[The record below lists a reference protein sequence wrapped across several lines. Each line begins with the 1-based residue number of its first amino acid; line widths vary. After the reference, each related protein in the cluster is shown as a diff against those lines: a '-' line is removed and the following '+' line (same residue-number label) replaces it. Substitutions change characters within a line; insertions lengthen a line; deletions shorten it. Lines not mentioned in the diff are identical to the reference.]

1 MVKLSQEN
9 DKLLAEFLLNNNA
22 IQKDHYEQAA
32 SFDKNIGC
40 GITNALIDL
49 GFTNDDIIANAFAKA
64 YGLKRSETKLSDL
77 RKRTLKE
84 VFSEVFI
91 VNKRVVPVDAT
102 DSKVFVAVSEPSALE
117 SFNNLQVM
125 SGRQL
130 VEATVVTLADMEE
143 YLEQLK
149 KTDDYIQNVK
159 RADEGNPDGSSTA
172 NSLSGKQDAS
182 GQNIADYALQDDK
195 NAAKRSIKIV
205 AGKDVIE
212 FVNNVINNAITLG
225 VSDIHIE
232 PFREDAQVRY
242 RKDGVLQMLE
252 EYTEF
257 LTLNYSA
264 VVTRLK
270 ILANLDISERRL
282 PQDGAIVSSQADK
295 DVDIRL
301 SVLPTVNGERVVMR
315 ILDPD
320 SANYTLEQLGLP
332 ELGLQKFRKAIHSPQ
347 GLILVTGPTGS
358 GKSTTLYAALKE
370 INKDDINILTAED
383 PVEYDL
389 KGIGQVQV
397 KENIGLTFSSALRS
411 FLRQD
416 PEVIMVGEI
425 RDKETS
431 DIAIK
436 ASQTGHLVLSTL
448 HTNDAPSTIIR
459 LLNMGIPGYLLASS
473 LMLVLAQRLA
483 RVNCKH
489 CLEEDVNVSTRQL
502 IDLGFHE
509 DEAESVKP
517 MHGKG
522 CDRCLDTG
530 VSGRIGIHEILAV
543 NKPVK
548 QAIIRGASEHEIVEI
563 AKKDGFQTMQ
573 EIGLN
578 LLKTGKISITEFQR
592 VLVIE

>member
-1 MVKLSQEN
+1 MAKLSKEN
-9 DKLLAEFLLNNNA
+9 DKLLADFLVSNNIVQKEFL
-22 IQKDHYEQAA
+22 EQAI
-32 SFDKNIGC
+32 SFEKNMGC
-40 GITNALIDL
+40 GIVPALIDL
-49 GFTNDDIIANAFAKA
+49 GFTNEDLIADGFAKA
-64 YGLKRSETKLSDL
+64 YGLKRADFKLSEL
-77 RKRTLKE
+77 RKTPLKE
-84 VFSEVFI
+84 IFSEVFI
-91 VNKRVVPVDAT
+91 VKNRVVPIEAT
-102 DSKVFVAVSEPSALE
+102 DTKVFVAVSEPASLE
-117 SFNNLQVM
+117 SFNNFQVM
-125 SGRQL
+125 SGRSL
-130 VEATVVTLADMEE
+130 VEASIVTISEMNDYCER
-143 YLEQLK
+143 LK
-149 KTDDYIQNVK
+149 QTDDYIQTLK
-159 RADEGNPDGSSTA
+159 RNDEESTNTA
-172 NSLSGKQDAS
+172 NSLSGKSNPDLGGVS
-182 GQNIADYALQDDK
+182 IAALQDDK
-195 NAAKRSIKIV
+195 TAKRAIKIV

-232 PFREDAQVRY
+232 SFRENAQVRY

-257 LTLNYSA
+257 LTLNYQA
-264 VVTRLK
+264 IVTRLK
-270 ILANLDISERRL
+270 ILANLDISERRM
-282 PQDGAIVSSQADK
+282 PQDGAIVSAQADK
-295 DVDIRL
+295 DVDIRV
-301 SVLPTVNGERVVMR
+301 SVCPTVNGERVVMR

-320 SANYTLEQLGLP
+320 AANFTLEQLGLP
-332 ELGLQKFRKAIHSPQ
+332 PLGLMKFRKAINSPQ

-397 KENIGLTFSSALRS
+397 KESIGFSFSSALRS

-459 LLNMGIPGYLLASS
+459 LINMGIPGYLLASS

-489 CLEEDVNVSTRQL
+489 CKDVDENVTPKQMLDIGFSEE
-502 IDLGFHE
+502 
-509 DEAESVKP
+509 EAKTVKP
-517 MHGKG
+517 MKGKG

-530 VSGRIGIHEILAV
+530 VSGRAGIHEILAV
-543 NKPVK
+543 NKPLK
-548 QAIIRGASEHEIVEI
+548 ALIASGATEHDIVEL

-573 EIGLN
+573 EVGRN
-578 LLKTGKISITEFQR
+578 LIKEGKISMGEYQR
-592 VLVIE
+592 VLVID